1 MIAPSDPS
9 KSIHSRRYRWLPYTI
24 IVMTILTLA
33 AGLFLVQYV
42 GRRLVDATGE
52 QLTLAAAEVS
62 DKLDRLLFE
71 RYGDVL
77 MMARA
82 FSLRASD
89 REYLS
94 EYLAWM
100 KANYDPVYFLL
111 GVTDS
116 RGTMVAATN
125 ATLLGQDESRTDW
138 FQRVRATQRIL
149 AQDVAIHEG
158 DNGVETVAFTAPIL
172 DSQRTFLGVVTARV
186 TVPTLEEVATRT
198 TRSLEARA
206 GFAGSVEYQMLTQ
219 RGDVFVDTD
228 FLHKA
233 PMNLKLMGLPSAL
246 AAQSGVPGFLEER
259 HLRRGVDVVSG
270 YAQTHGH
277 GEFGGFGWSVLVR
290 MDRQAILA
298 PIQSALW
305 SVGLAAAVV
314 WVPLLVLL
322 FRATAWLR
330 DEYRKAQQ
338 ESACARAAEAA
349 LLQSQERNRAV
360 VDTALD
366 GVITIDA
373 GGLITDWNAQ
383 AEKMFGWSREDV
395 LGRRLSEI
403 IIPPRD
409 REAHERG
416 LRHFLGT
423 GESHIL
429 NRRVEVLAL
438 HRDGREFPVE
448 LAISPARIGEVYFF
462 SAFLRD
468 IAAQKEAQ
476 AQLRESEARYRSVVN
491 ALDEGVVLID
501 AQGAVRTGNLSAER
515 ILGLPLEEMIER
527 SLNDPRWHT
536 VHEDGSPFSS
546 DEYPASVTLRTGQPC
561 SGVVMGVQ
569 KPDGV
574 RRWIAVN
581 SRALMGS
588 DHRAAAVVMSFT
600 DVTERKRTEERLAA
614 QYAVTRVLS
623 EVRTLEQAVPKILQ
637 AFGENL
643 EWDFGVFWRVDRPN
657 GVLRCLDQWQ
667 LPLLNFDPF
676 TAVTWQSVFRQG
688 EGLPGRIWATAKPAW
703 VTDVTED
710 TNSPRGDHA
719 KTVGF
724 RGAFG
729 FPILVGDEV
738 EGVIEVFSRQVREP
752 DADLLKLVEDIA
764 LKIGQF
770 AERTRAEEALRQTED
785 QLRHSQKMEAVGRLA
800 GGVAHDFNNLLTVI
814 RGYSELLLARLAATD
829 PIRKDMEE
837 VKKAADRASG
847 LTRQLLAFSRRQ
859 FVAPKVFEVNALVT
873 NMDGMLRRLL
883 GEDIIELCLELKAH
897 VGSIRADPGQIEQVI
912 MNLAVNARDAMPTG
926 GRLTIETQT
935 VTLAQ
940 GGVSEVPGLDPGSY
954 VRVSVRDTGLGMDE
968 ETQSHLFEPFFT
980 TKAKGKG
987 TGLGLSTVYGIVKQS
1002 GGSITVESH
1011 PGKGTTFKIYFLR
1024 VEEGSPGTEGPAENS
1039 DPARGRETILLVEDE
1054 PSVRGLVF
1062 EALRIN
1068 GYTVLEARHG
1078 IEALLMG
1085 TKHLGPIHLLLTDVV
1100 MPQMSGPEVADKLTS
1115 LRPDMKVLYMS
1126 GYPDHPVFGQG
1137 GLKKATA
1144 FLQKPFAPNVL
1155 VQKVREV
1162 LDSVKV
1168 A

>member
-1 MIAPSDPS
+1 MIAPSNSPR
-9 KSIHSRRYRWLPYTI
+9 SIHSRRYRWLPYAI

-42 GRRLVDATGE
+42 ERRLVDATGE

-71 RYGDVL
+71 RYGDVH

-89 REYLS
+89 PQYLS

-100 KANYDPVYFLL
+100 KAKYDPVYFWL

-116 RGTMVAATN
+116 QGTIVATTN
-125 ATLLGQDESRTDW
+125 TALLGQDESRMDW
-138 FQRVRATQRIL
+138 FQQVRSTRRAL
-149 AQDVAIHEG
+149 VQDVAIHEA
-158 DNGVETVAFTAPIL
+158 DNGVETVAFTVPIL
-172 DSQRTFLGVVTARV
+172 DSQKTFLGVVTARI
-186 TVPTLEEVATRT
+186 TVPTLEEVTTRT
-198 TRSLEARA
+198 IRSLEDRA
-206 GFAGSVEYQMLTQ
+206 GFVGSVEYQMLTR
-219 RGDVFVDTD
+219 RGDVFVDSD
-228 FLHKA
+228 LLHKA
-233 PMNLKLMGLPSAL
+233 PINLKALGLPSAL

-259 HLRRGVDVVSG
+259 HLRRGVNVVSG

-277 GEFGGFGWSVLVR
+277 GDFVGFGWSVLVR
-290 MDRQAILA
+290 MDRQAILG

-305 SVGLAAAVV
+305 SVGLAAAIV
-314 WVPLLVLL
+314 WVPLLILL
-322 FRATAWLR
+322 LRATSWLR
-330 DEYRKAQQ
+330 DEYQKAQQ
-338 ESACARAAEAA
+338 ERAWASAAEAA

-373 GGLITDWNAQ
+373 SGLITDWNAQ
-383 AEKMFGWSREDV
+383 AGKMFGWSRADV
-395 LGRRLSEI
+395 LGRRLSET

-438 HRDGREFPVE
+438 HRDGHEFSVE
-448 LAISPARIGEVYFF
+448 LAVSPARVGEAYFF

-468 IAAQKEAQ
+468 ITEQKEAQ
-476 AQLRESEARYRSVVN
+476 TKLRDSEARYRSVVN
-491 ALDEGVVLID
+491 ALDEGVMLVD
-501 AQGAVRTGNLSAER
+501 TQGVIRTGNISAER
-515 ILGLPLEEMIER
+515 ILGLSLDEMVGR
-527 SLNDPRWHT
+527 SLCDTRWQT
-536 VHEDGSPFSS
+536 VHEDGSPFLSE
-546 DEYPASVTLRTGQPC
+546 EYPASITLRTGQPC
-561 SGVVMGVQ
+561 SRVIMGVY

-588 DHRAAAVVMSFT
+588 DHRTAAVVVSFT
-600 DVTERKRTEERLAA
+600 DITERKRTEDRLAA

-623 EVRTLEQAVPKILQ
+623 EARTLEEAVPKILQ
-637 AFGENL
+637 AIGENL
-643 EWDFGVFWRVDRPN
+643 EWDFSVFWRVDRAN
-657 GVLRCLDQWQ
+657 NVLRCLDQWQ
-667 LPLLNFDPF
+667 PPVLKADPF
-676 TAVTWQSVFRQG
+676 TVVTWQSVFKQG
-688 EGLPGRIWATAKPAW
+688 EGLPGRIWASGKSTW
-703 VTDVTED
+703 VTDVTAD
-710 TNSPRGDHA
+710 PNFPRSEAA
-719 KTVGF
+719 KTAGF
-724 RGAFG
+724 HGAFG
-729 FPILVGDEV
+729 FPVQVGGEI

-752 DADLLKLVEDIA
+752 DADLLKMVEDIA

-770 AERTRAEEALRQTED
+770 GERARAEEALRQAED
-785 QLRHSQKMEAVGRLA
+785 QLRQSQKMEAVGRLA

-814 RGYSELLLARLAATD
+814 RGYSELLLGRLPVTD

-859 FVAPKVFEVNALVT
+859 FVAPKVFEVNGLVA

-883 GEDIIELCLELKAH
+883 GEDIIELCLELKPH
-897 VGSIRADPGQIEQVI
+897 VGSIRADPGQIEQVL

-940 GGVSEVPGLDPGSY
+940 GGVREVPGLDPGNY

-1002 GGSITVESH
+1002 GGSIIVESH
-1011 PGKGTTFKIYFLR
+1011 PGKGTAFKIYFPC
-1024 VEEGSPGTEGPAENS
+1024 VEERPQRMEGAVNAS

-1078 IEALLMG
+1078 IEALLTG
-1085 TKHLGPIHLLLTDVV
+1085 TKHMGPIHLLLTDVV
-1100 MPQMSGPEVADKLTS
+1100 MPQMSGPEVADKLST

-1126 GYPDHPVFGQG
+1126 GYPDHPVFAQG

-1144 FLQKPFAPNVL
+1144 FLQKPFTPNVL

-1162 LDSVKV
+1162 LDTVK
-1168 A
+1168 AA